1 MPTPLSALAS
11 WNFADFFW
19 GVEADN
25 LADTTKARLLGF
37 HGVADTGEQIIDYLR
52 QYRAARLLP

>member
-1 MPTPLSALAS
+1 MSALAP

-25 LADTTKARLLGF
+25 LADTTKLRLHGF
-37 HGVADTGEQIIDYLR
+37 HGVADMGKRLIDYLR
-52 QYRAARLLP
+52 QYRTLRLLP

>member
-1 MPTPLSALAS
+1 MSALAS

-25 LADTTKARLLGF
+25 LADTSKIRLHGF
-37 HGVADTGEQIIDYLR
+37 HGVADTGEQLIAYLR
-52 QYRAARLLP
+52 QYRAARLLPR